1 MKLFTRDF
9 LIKICLL
16 TGCMLLISAA
26 AGQVS
31 AQKDVAINDADFAN
45 VMKTK
50 GKIIA
55 EGRNATPVGQYKLKT
70 YRVEEIS
77 LPKSV
82 AIERQGKLV
91 NLDRA
96 WRVTITGG
104 PFPVRALPPVIW
116 VGDVAVGNGVE
127 NEQLSEV
134 SVLVFDRAL
143 LRDGAAIALSYGETK
158 QNRDELPEKLRLTG
172 TK

>member
-1 MKLFTRDF
+1 MKLFTSDF
-9 LIKICLL
+9 LRKMCLL

-26 AGQVS
+26 AGQAS
-31 AQKDVAINDADFAN
+31 AQKDVAINDTDFAN

-55 EGRNATPVGQYKLKT
+55 EGRNRTPVGQFKLKT

-77 LPKSV
+77 LPKSMPV
-82 AIERQGKLV
+82 ERQGKLV
-91 NLDRA
+91 NVDRA

-116 VGDVAVGNGVE
+116 IGDVAIGNGVE

-134 SVLVFDRAL
+134 SVLVLDRSV
-143 LRDGAAIALSYGETK
+143 LREGAAIALSYGESK